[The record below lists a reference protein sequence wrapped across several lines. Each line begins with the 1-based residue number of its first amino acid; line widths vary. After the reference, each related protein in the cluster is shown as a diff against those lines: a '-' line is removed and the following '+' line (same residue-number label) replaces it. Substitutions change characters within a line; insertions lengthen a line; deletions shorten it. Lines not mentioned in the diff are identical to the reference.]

1 MDENLM
7 DLHGIVCYNIS
18 QKKNLSKFNTII
30 WF

>member
-7 DLHGIVCYNIS
+7 VYMESFAIIS
-18 QKKNLSKFNTII
+18 VKRKNLSKFNTII